1 MRNEGTAMKQSGLML
16 LVITWYKPTDLSKV
30 HVSVM
35 VSNINTGLV
44 KDAFHNVQ
52 EIIIM
57 QMRQEQE
64 SVNEAWRKAEM
75 ETLLN
80 PETTEEWRHDI
91 WTVHKTWQH
100 EHTTIYTENNKHH
113 QSMTTN
119 KHNKP
124 WHMAADPPDPNST
137 PPPPLGGASWRLQHW
152 DRIPPMK
159 VSYQVLVYDK
169 PGWLGKS

>member
-1 MRNEGTAMKQSGLML
+1 
-16 LVITWYKPTDLSKV
+16 
-30 HVSVM
+30 M

-44 KDAFHNVQ
+44 KDSVSYTLNNVQ

-57 QMRQEQE
+57 QMRQERQT
-64 SVNEAWRKAEM
+64 VNEAWRKAEM

-80 PETTEEWRHDI
+80 PETTEEWWHDI
-91 WTVHKTWQH
+91 RTVHNTWQH

-124 WHMAADPPDPNST
+124 WHMAADPPDPNIMNR
-137 PPPPLGGASWRLQHW
+137 LGPASWLHFFQNLFTSAW
-152 DRIPPMK
+152 ILW
-159 VSYQVLVYDK
+159 SL
-169 PGWLGKS
+169 L